1 MPSDRKTPLWESIAN
16 DLRDAIAA
24 GHYKPGDKLP
34 TEAEL
39 AARFGVNRHTVR
51 QALSHL
57 IDAKIAHS
65 RRGAG
70 TFVLAKPTEYPIGKR
85 VRFHQNI
92 TASGQRPT
100 KSHLSIETRACDAS
114 EARLLQ
120 LETGAPV
127 VVSTGIS
134 LADAL
139 PVAMFQSVYPADRL
153 PGFAEALAAHSSV
166 TKALEVCGVTDYTR
180 ASTRITAT
188 AATATQAAALQIA
201 QGAPLVFSTSVNV
214 DDQGVPVE
222 FGKTWFPGDRVTLTF
237 DE

>member
-16 DLRDAIAA
+16 DLRGAIAA

-92 TASGQRPT
+92 TASGQHPT
-100 KSHLSIETRACDAS
+100 KSHLSIETRACDTS

-139 PVAMFQSVYPADRL
+139 PVAMFQSAYPADRL
-153 PGFAEALAAHSSV
+153 PGFADALAAHSSV

-180 ASTRITAT
+180 ASTRISAT